1 MFFIKGEHINSLSKI
16 ENSYAIL
23 DCQGKDNFD
32 LDEFIM
38 IMWMIL
44 LDNFIFYGYIFKQFE
59 ILVQMAAENCRSL
72 INGEKKNKEA
82 RKISHSISKRNSLL
96 LQVTTRCLHQGN
108 DFRKLKY

>member
-44 LDNFIFYGYIFKQFE
+44 LDNFIFMDIF
-59 ILVQMAAENCRSL
+59 
-72 INGEKKNKEA
+72 
-82 RKISHSISKRNSLL
+82 
-96 LQVTTRCLHQGN
+96 
-108 DFRKLKY
+108 